1 VKSFQT
7 GKLTFPL
14 ESKQVGGYFYGSKA
28 VARGFDTLSPFSPV
42 KVPHTSLIDL
52 REDSTAS
59 QAQLQ
64 SIIQESKLTEVR
76 SQIYEKPLAVIF
88 NPSSGKKTDLRP
100 LLKSFFDGNKIG
112 YQLFET
118 TGYMHAWKICQE
130 EINDL
135 EEFAVLVA
143 IGGDGTLHE
152 AINGMMS
159 RTDGKRIPVA
169 FIPNGTGNDTCNSI
183 GIATVEQALS
193 FILKGDSIK
202 VDLNLCMMDA

>member
-1 VKSFQT
+1 MKSFH
-7 GKLTFPL
+7 F
-14 ESKQVGGYFYGSKA
+14 
-28 VARGFDTLSPFSPV
+28 TLSPFSPV

-159 RTDGKRIPVA
+159 RTDGKKIPVA